1 MDGMERRISMLNHPF
16 HRLAAVSACLR
27 NADQLMVAAVP
38 LIAAAV
44 FKLPEN
50 QIGAMVA
57 AQGSAWLLMS
67 IPAGVLV
74 DRMAPLDG
82 MKRALVISPL
92 GFALAVAGLA
102 LHAPMLFTFGAFLT
116 ACAVVL
122 GFLAESASL
131 QRLVQ
136 AEGLGTANARM
147 QIIQST
153 VMIIGPAVMGFLVA
167 RDHALVGLLLG
178 LMLGLAGLALTRR
191 FEMQEA
197 PPPRQRQVWADVRE
211 GFEFVRGQPLLRG
224 IVACALFWNA
234 AFMGLA
240 AIYVPFA
247 LKRLAMDADGI
258 GLAQAAMGVGSLVAA
273 FTAGLAMTKLP
284 PRYLLFF
291 GPASSTVAVVI
302 LYFAPNLGGAVAS
315 IMMYLLLGF
324 GPILWFV
331 CQNTIRQLVTPRGML
346 GRVGAVIQLAIYGVR
361 SLGALFVGWVASGYD
376 LETAV
381 LLVITLFAL
390 STLTIPLSELGKL
403 SAMPHSEG

>member
-1 MDGMERRISMLNHPF
+1 MLDNPF

-27 NADQLMVAAVP
+27 NADQLIVAAVP

-67 IPAGVLV
+67 LPAGVMV
-74 DRMAPLDG
+74 DRIAPLDG
-82 MKRALVISPL
+82 MKRALMISPV
-92 GFALAVAGLA
+92 GFAIAVAGFTFN
-102 LHAPMLFTFGAFLT
+102 APVLFTFGAFLT

-131 QRLVQ
+131 QRLVPA
-136 AEGLGTANARM
+136 AELGKANARL
-147 QIIQST
+147 QIIQSL
-153 VMIIGPAVMGFLVA
+153 VMIVGPAVMGFLVA
-167 RDHALVGLLLG
+167 RNQALVGLLLG
-178 LMLGLAGLALTRR
+178 LCLGLTGLALSRG
-191 FEMQEA
+191 FSPSE
-197 PPPRQRQVWADVRE
+197 PPTPRERHVWNDVRE
-211 GFEFVRGQPLLRG
+211 GLQFVGQQPLLRG

-258 GLAQAAMGVGSLVAA
+258 GLAQAAMGAGSLAA
-273 FTAGLAMTKLP
+273 ALTAGLAMTKLP

-302 LYFAPNLGGAVAS
+302 LYFAPTLGGPVSSVA
-315 IMMYLLLGF
+315 MYLLLGF

-331 CQNTIRQLVTPRGML
+331 CQNTIRQLVTPNGML
-346 GRVGAVIQLAIYGVR
+346 GRVGAVIQLAIYGIR
-361 SLGALFVGWVASGYD
+361 SVGALAVGWAASRFG
-376 LETAV
+376 LEAAV
-381 LLVITLFAL
+381 LIVITLFAL
-390 STLTIPLSELGKL
+390 STLTIPLSALGRL
-403 SAMPHSEG
+403 SAMPQSAGSPASAPR